1 MRMSQSG
8 WLAAPVLCLGL
19 LLAGCSHVADDWKQ
33 AQAANSTES
42 YQEFLRVHPDSE
54 FSKDAHDKLAQ
65 LAEERDWELAVNA
78 GTLDAYQ
85 QFLAAHADGK
95 WAQEARVRIE
105 SIQQASTPG
114 GDSGSVPGASAGA
127 AAGAAPPARAPAE
140 SAATTA
146 VPPVAAPA
154 RTPAAVIA
162 PAPKSAA
169 PKADTPKA
177 PAHKAT
183 GAASKATQAKASRAG
198 GAHLVQLGAFGS
210 RTSAVAAWE
219 KASARFPAQLGAL
232 QPRYATGTS
241 GGKPIVRLQLRVG
254 TRQQAQSIC
263 SQLKKQKQACVVAG

>member
-33 AQAANSTES
+33 AQAANSSES

-114 GDSGSVPGASAGA
+114 GDSGAVPGASAGA
-127 AAGAAPPARAPAE
+127 AAGAAPPARAPGD

-162 PAPKSAA
+162 PAPKATA

-219 KASARFPAQLGAL
+219 KASARFPSQLGAL

>member
-1 MRMSQSG
+1 MRMSQSR
-8 WLAAPVLCLGL
+8 WLAAPALCLCL
-19 LLAGCSHVADDWKQ
+19 VLAGCSHVADDWKQ
-33 AQAANSTES
+33 AQAANTTES
-42 YQEFLRVHPDSE
+42 FQEFLRQHPDSE

-114 GDSGSVPGASAGA
+114 GE
-127 AAGAAPPARAPAE
+127 AAGTASGALPGEPG
-140 SAATTA
+140 ATTA
-146 VPPVAAPA
+146 VPPMSAAAPAIAAPKPAPVAAAPAVAAPKPA
-154 RTPAAVIA
+154 PHKPAATA
-162 PAPKSAA
+162 SAR
-169 PKADTPKA
+169 P
-177 PAHKAT
+177 
-183 GAASKATQAKASRAG
+183 KASRAA
-198 GAHLVQLGAFGS
+198 GAHLVQLGAYGS
-210 RTSAVAAWE
+210 RAAAVAAWE
-219 KASARFPAQLGAL
+219 KASARFASQLGSL

-241 GGKPIVRLQLRVG
+241 HGKPIVRLQLRVA

>member
-1 MRMSQSG
+1 MRMSQSR

-19 LLAGCSHVADDWKQ
+19 VLAGCSHVADDWKQ

-42 YQEFLRVHPDSE
+42 YQEFLRAHPDSE
-54 FSKDAHDKLAQ
+54 FSKDAHDKLGQ

-105 SIQQASTPG
+105 SIQQASAPAGESAT
-114 GDSGSVPGASAGA
+114 VPGPQ
-127 AAGAAPPARAPAE
+127 APTE
-140 SAATTA
+140 SAPTTA
-146 VPPVAAPA
+146 VPPMAAAPSAATKPAAPVAA
-154 RTPAAVIA
+154 TPQATPQATHK
-162 PAPKSAA
+162 PAPPNA
-169 PKADTPKA
+169 T
-177 PAHKAT
+177 AHKPS
-183 GAASKATQAKASRAG
+183 GAASAAARPKASRAA

-210 RTSAVAAWE
+210 RASAVAAWE
-219 KASARFPAQLGAL
+219 KASARFPSQLGSL

-241 GGKPIVRLQLRVG
+241 GGKPIVRLQLRVA
-254 TRQQAQSIC
+254 TRQQAQSLC

>member
-1 MRMSQSG
+1 MRKSQSG

-33 AQAANSTES
+33 AQAANSTEA

-114 GDSGSVPGASAGA
+114 GGPGASPGA
-127 AAGAAPPARAPAE
+127 AAPTADAP
-140 SAATTA
+140 ATTA

-162 PAPKSAA
+162 PAPKATAAQAAA
-169 PKADTPKA
+169 PKAATPK
-177 PAHKAT
+177 PTHKGT
-183 GAASKATQAKASRAG
+183 GTAAARPKASRAG

-210 RTSAVAAWE
+210 RTAAVAAWE
-219 KASARFPAQLGAL
+219 KASARFPSLLGAL
-232 QPRYATGTS
+232 QPRYATGSS